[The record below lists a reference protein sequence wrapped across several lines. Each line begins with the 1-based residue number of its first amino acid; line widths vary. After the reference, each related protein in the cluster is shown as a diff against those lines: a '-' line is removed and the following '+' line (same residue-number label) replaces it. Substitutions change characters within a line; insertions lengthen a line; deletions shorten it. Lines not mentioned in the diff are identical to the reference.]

1 MRVALFSDTYLP
13 DINGV
18 VTSVETLRQGLVEM
32 GHEVFVVTN
41 HSSLLSLKY
50 ENNILSLP
58 GIELK
63 FLFDYNLSGPMNF
76 TAYEIIK
83 GMNLDVI
90 HVHTEFGVGIF
101 ARIVA
106 RMLDIPLVYTYHTTY
121 EDYTHYVNFFNS
133 KTFDKVAKKAVAT
146 LSKMLSNPASI
157 LITPSQKT
165 KSMLTRYGIQR
176 PMHVIPTGI
185 DLQRFDDSDL
195 LAHQRKVI
203 RHNYNISEE
212 ANVFIFVGRIAEEK
226 NIQLILN
233 AFEKLVSADHELY
246 LLIVGSGPDLEGTKQ
261 WISERGLTN
270 QIICTDRIENSQIA
284 GYYHSADAFVSAS
297 LTETQ
302 GLTYIEAMACG
313 LPIFASD
320 MSVLEDLLYED
331 ETGYLFE
338 DEETLINK
346 VTYFTHLHSAKKDQI
361 KLATRTTVKPY
372 DARIFATSISEVYQ
386 EAIDAFR
393 TDYSVESIAKLMDNH
408 YQLKLVSASGQE
420 KQLVLTEA
428 NMETYQIK
436 EDRILNQQQL
446 QELSRDDKFTQKYN
460 AVLDRLTYKDYSS
473 YQIIELL
480 DKYYPDGTDHHL
492 ILEILQ
498 DKKIV
503 DDNRLIGEVVLRQRE
518 KGYGYYRIEKLLS
531 TYHFDEGLN
540 ESTLSE
546 LNESQYE
553 DCESALEKNIQLAYH
568 GSKQEGIA
576 RLKNKLIRNGFNSA
590 LVSQL
595 VDTWPFDFNEEDLI
609 ENCIKE
615 YERFYKRYSRQHDD
629 VTATSKTIQA
639 LLNKGFKYETI
650 LSAQEQR
657 KELL

>member
-320 MSVLEDLLYED
+320 MSVLVDLLYED

-393 TDYSVESIAKLMDNH
+393 T
-408 YQLKLVSASGQE
+408 
-420 KQLVLTEA
+420 
-428 NMETYQIK
+428 
-436 EDRILNQQQL
+436 
-446 QELSRDDKFTQKYN
+446 
-460 AVLDRLTYKDYSS
+460 
-473 YQIIELL
+473 
-480 DKYYPDGTDHHL
+480 
-492 ILEILQ
+492 
-498 DKKIV
+498 
-503 DDNRLIGEVVLRQRE
+503 
-518 KGYGYYRIEKLLS
+518 
-531 TYHFDEGLN
+531 
-540 ESTLSE
+540 
-546 LNESQYE
+546 
-553 DCESALEKNIQLAYH
+553 
-568 GSKQEGIA
+568 
-576 RLKNKLIRNGFNSA
+576 
-590 LVSQL
+590 
-595 VDTWPFDFNEEDLI
+595 
-609 ENCIKE
+609 
-615 YERFYKRYSRQHDD
+615 
-629 VTATSKTIQA
+629 
-639 LLNKGFKYETI
+639 
-650 LSAQEQR
+650 
-657 KELL
+657 